1 MTWSSEVRRSTFR
14 FYSTAY
20 IVLFDAILAAL
31 FVIYPMLY
39 FCMMFLHALQ
49 CQLSARLP
57 FFSVFKS
64 LFARVTNRRK
74 RRRRVLKPCRKIGKR
89 RFCRKRRK
97 HFRSFPYASFVLKC
111 CISFFP
117 FVLFFGGMAWAMSPK
132 QRNKIQHSINGNG
145 KGGKTGKGRNAPS
158 SKGKGKA
165 SPQPVVVAA
174 PVEDLTEDDIV
185 TQIRQALPSAALLR
199 SQSELVQSEWSVP
212 CRTHQELD
220 SSGGVSLVPR
230 SEIPAVLR
238 RVGWTGNATAMVI
251 SQDPDSL
258 SMRGYPR
265 TRVYCQ
271 ISVMGDGG
279 IRTEAR
285 VHRFLVQLGS
295 GDSVQMLMQGALV
308 SMYTTMVSMVAKFS
322 LRHHWPPG
330 PIPASVVIDEI
341 SSHVSSSA
349 VDDILSRQDQSVSFL
364 LHGDFVEQLLRASG
378 PKGVFYKIRKD
389 TKHPLA
395 ELELLWLDENV
406 DFDTAVELS
415 KHQLVLGMV
424 EKGSSLF
431 PRFALRFTSLD
442 HIDKFCKEKKLDNN
456 ARLGSWKVTGV
467 HASIGQHGALAFLVA
482 QQWQDVEVLYLK
494 EDQMVF
500 LSANCG
506 NCAPMWYVHEGTKR
520 QIKFKA
526 TNTAAKNLAKSNSMS
541 SRVQVAPV
549 LQSQK
554 ERKKSFLDQVFP
566 AEARAKAASPSQP
579 SMVVDSKDKRI
590 SQHQTGSTPDKKK
603 VKPDDKPDLND
614 AHL

>member
-1 MTWSSEVRRSTFR
+1 M
-14 FYSTAY
+14 
-20 IVLFDAILAAL
+20 
-31 FVIYPMLY
+31 
-39 FCMMFLHALQ
+39 
-49 CQLSARLP
+49 
-57 FFSVFKS
+57 
-64 LFARVTNRRK
+64 
-74 RRRRVLKPCRKIGKR
+74 
-89 RFCRKRRK
+89 
-97 HFRSFPYASFVLKC
+97 
-111 CISFFP
+111 
-117 FVLFFGGMAWAMSPK
+117 
-132 QRNKIQHSINGNG
+132 
-145 KGGKTGKGRNAPS
+145 
-158 SKGKGKA
+158 
-165 SPQPVVVAA
+165 
-174 PVEDLTEDDIV
+174 
-185 TQIRQALPSAALLR
+185 
-199 SQSELVQSEWSVP
+199 
-212 CRTHQELD
+212 
-220 SSGGVSLVPR
+220 PR
-230 SEIPAVLR
+230 GEIPAVLR
-238 RVGWTGNATAMVI
+238 RVGWTGNSTAMVI

-295 GDSVQMLMQGALV
+295 GDPVQMLMQGALV
-308 SMYTTMVSMVAKFS
+308 TMYTTMVSMVAKFS

-341 SSHVSSSA
+341 SSRVSSSA

-442 HIDKFCKEKKLDNN
+442 HIDKFCKAKKLDNN

-541 SRVQVAPV
+541 SRVQVSPV

-554 ERKKSFLDQVFP
+554 ERKKSFLEQVFP

-579 SMVVDSKDKRI
+579 SMVVDAKDKRI
-590 SQHQTGSTPDKKK
+590 SQHQTGFTPDKKK
-603 VKPDDKPDLND
+603 VRPDGKPDLND
-614 AHL
+614 EQL

>member
-1 MTWSSEVRRSTFR
+1 METS
-14 FYSTAY
+14 AY
-20 IVLFDAILAAL
+20 WNKFEGGEKDLAVGVEQIFLRLLRGILQRQKEL
-31 FVIYPMLY
+31 GRNP
-39 FCMMFLHALQ
+39 
-49 CQLSARLP
+49 ARLD
-57 FFSVFKS
+57 
-64 LFARVTNRRK
+64 
-74 RRRRVLKPCRKIGKR
+74 
-89 RFCRKRRK
+89 
-97 HFRSFPYASFVLKC
+97 
-111 CISFFP
+111 
-117 FVLFFGGMAWAMSPK
+117 MS
-132 QRNKIQHSINGNG
+132 
-145 KGGKTGKGRNAPS
+145 
-158 SKGKGKA
+158 
-165 SPQPVVVAA
+165 
-174 PVEDLTEDDIV
+174 
-185 TQIRQALPSAALLR
+185 
-199 SQSELVQSEWSVP
+199 
-212 CRTHQELD
+212 
-220 SSGGVSLVPR
+220 
-230 SEIPAVLR
+230 
-238 RVGWTGNATAMVI
+238 
-251 SQDPDSL
+251 
-258 SMRGYPR
+258 GYPEAINLEEEGGPI
-265 TRVYCQ
+265 VELGSPSE

-295 GDSVQMLMQGALV
+295 GDPVQMLMQGALV
-308 SMYTTMVSMVAKFS
+308 TMYTTMVSMVAKFS

-364 LHGDFVEQLLRASG
+364 LHGDLVEQLLRASG

-554 ERKKSFLDQVFP
+554 ERKKTFLDQVFP

-579 SMVVDSKDKRI
+579 SMAPDAKDKRTP
-590 SQHQTGSTPDKKK
+590 QHQTGFTPDKKK
-603 VKPDDKPDLND
+603 VRPDGKPDLND
-614 AHL
+614 EQL